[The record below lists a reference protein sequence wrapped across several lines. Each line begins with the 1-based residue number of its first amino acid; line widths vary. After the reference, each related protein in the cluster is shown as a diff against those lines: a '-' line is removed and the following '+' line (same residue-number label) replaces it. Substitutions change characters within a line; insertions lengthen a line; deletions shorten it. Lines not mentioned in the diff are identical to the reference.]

1 MKTKLILY
9 PTKKIIK
16 TDKIIFFNNLI
27 RQNIEPELL
36 NHLNFKVN
44 KPYGLEAEIIKK
56 NFSQLSIVHKKFL
69 KLLTIKLNNFQH
81 SIDRGRKILVYCFG
95 AWLRFY
101 LDNV

>member
-69 KLLTIKLNNFQH
+69 KLLTIKLNNFH
-81 SIDRGRKILVYCFG
+81 SIDRGERYWSIVFG
-95 AWLRFY
+95 AWLRDFI
-101 LDNV
+101 

>member
-16 TDKIIFFNNLI
+16 TDKIIFNNLI

-56 NFSQLSIVHKKFL
+56 IFSTFNS
-69 KLLTIKLNNFQH
+69 T
-81 SIDRGRKILVYCFG
+81 
-95 AWLRFY
+95 
-101 LDNV
+101 